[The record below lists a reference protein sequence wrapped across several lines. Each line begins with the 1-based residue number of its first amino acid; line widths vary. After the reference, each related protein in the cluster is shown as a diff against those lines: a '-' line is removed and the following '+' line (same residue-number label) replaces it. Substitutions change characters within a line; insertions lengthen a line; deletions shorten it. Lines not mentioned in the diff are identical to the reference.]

1 MRAVVQRVVRAAVKV
16 DGAEIAHI
24 EHGYAVL
31 VGVSTD
37 DTDADAKTLAEK
49 IAHLRI
55 FDDEQGK
62 LNRSILDVRGAVLS
76 VSQFTLYGDT
86 SGGRRPSFVK
96 AAPPQQAEALYEMF
110 NQHLRSLGVPVET
123 GQFRAVMVVDI
134 QNHGPVTIIL
144 DTRA

>member
-1 MRAVVQRVVRAAVKV
+1 
-16 DGAEIAHI
+16 
-24 EHGYAVL
+24 
-31 VGVSTD
+31 
-37 DTDADAKTLAEK
+37 
-49 IAHLRI
+49 
-55 FDDEQGK
+55 
-62 LNRSILDVRGAVLS
+62 VLS